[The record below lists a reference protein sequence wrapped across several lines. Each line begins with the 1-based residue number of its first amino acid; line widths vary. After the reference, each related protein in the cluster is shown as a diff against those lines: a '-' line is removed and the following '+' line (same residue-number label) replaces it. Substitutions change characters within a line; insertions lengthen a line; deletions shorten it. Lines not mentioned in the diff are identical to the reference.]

1 MFVVMMVTMMIL
13 LLRIRLRHV
22 TPHRRYKNR
31 GSLNFKESADYW
43 DPLLEREAWVVG
55 IFMFIVLILAIVGGM
70 GFQLYKQ
77 AEQVQEHE
85 NSAIAMLSKLSSGGV
100 ETLAN
105 AGDTLPQIAHE
116 TQQAQDI
123 AHGGLWNAA
132 VQGIRGLLGSTT

>member
-1 MFVVMMVTMMIL
+1 
-13 LLRIRLRHV
+13 
-22 TPHRRYKNR
+22 
-31 GSLNFKESADYW
+31 
-43 DPLLEREAWVVG
+43 
-55 IFMFIVLILAIVGGM
+55 MFIVLILAIVGGM

-132 VQGIRGLLGSTT
+132 AKMPFVGTDISTVQGMTTAINGIVQDSIPQFVNVLKTLNIRTMNMKIPTTQGQIRRCLW